1 MVEVTLKLTAE
12 ELVELAKFLKRT
24 GIGTKEACC
33 VKESILKS
41 ANGEPFPKKPPT
53 P

>member
-1 MVEVTLKLTAE
+1 MVEVKLKVTAE

-24 GIGTKEACC
+24 GIGSENCC
-33 VKESILKS
+33 VKETILKS